1 MPVMPMITVIVLVV
15 LLVGIGWLSYG
26 LYKSENVGGLA
37 ILAGLFIGLFLW
49 FAYLVWPPFPVVS
62 VVLVVLA
69 AAGAS
74 GLYMINAGVLPK
86 GLAVAAA
93 SLVVLLL
100 AWQGLLISWVN
111 AEVVSELEVLNPG
124 GTVGTALVVYHPGKS
139 DFQKKAS
146 VAFAEGLVSNG
157 WRVEITTASS
167 QAPTDLSG
175 YDLLVLGAPTYD
187 WRPAKRIQQYVKGLG
202 DLAGQRTITIIS
214 GLGYTELSGPAME
227 KLVREANGDLVKSL
241 ILWTAAPNEEMY
253 GLSDAVEIMHRAAM
267 EIPLPGG

>member
-1 MPVMPMITVIVLVV
+1 MPVITAIVLIA
-15 LLVGIGWLSYG
+15 LLVGTGGLFYS
-26 LYKSENVGGLA
+26 LYKSENVGGPA
-37 ILAGLFIGLFLW
+37 ILAGLCIGLFLW
-49 FAYLVWPPFPVVS
+49 LAYLVWPPFPAVS

-69 AAGAS
+69 AAVT
-74 GLYMINAGVLPK
+74 LVLFRINAGVLPK

-100 AWQGLLISWVN
+100 AWQGLLISWLN
-111 AEVVSELEVLNPG
+111 AEVVSALEVLNPG
-124 GTVGTALVVYHPGKS
+124 GSAGTALVVYHPGKS
-139 DFQKKAS
+139 GFQKKAN

-187 WRPAKRIQQYVKGLG
+187 WKPAKRIQQYVSGIG
-202 DLAGQRTITIIS
+202 DLAGQRTVTIVS

-227 KLVREANGDLVKSL
+227 RLVREANGDLVTPL

-253 GLSDAVEIMHRAAM
+253 GLSDAVEIMHRAAR